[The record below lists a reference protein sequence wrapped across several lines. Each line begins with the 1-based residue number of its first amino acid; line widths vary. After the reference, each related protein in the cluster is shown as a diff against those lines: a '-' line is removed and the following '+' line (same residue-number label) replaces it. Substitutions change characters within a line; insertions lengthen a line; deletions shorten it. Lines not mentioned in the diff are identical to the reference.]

1 MNVPNLPWPNR
12 LVMSVPSEFQR
23 ALSMLD
29 PGVQRTYDSLLSLF
43 RRARQSVKIFSPYVD
58 PAFTSL
64 VQAARC
70 PVKIVTT
77 SLDGRRPRGNPV
89 LARCSAFGNVR
100 VRYLVERRGGHQLF
114 QMHAK
119 MVLADA
125 SAAYIGSAN
134 LTDTSLHY
142 NLELG
147 VFTMERPLLM
157 TLDRVFNF
165 LFDRVA
171 VPEPML

>member
-1 MNVPNLPWPNR
+1 MNVPAMAIVNR
-12 LVMSVPSEFQR
+12 LVMSVPSEFS
-23 ALSMLD
+23 AGLAGTSPHIMHSFETLM
-29 PGVQRTYDSLLSLF
+29 SLF
-43 RRARQSVKIFSPYVD
+43 RRARHCVKVFSPYVD
-58 PAFTSL
+58 PTFTSL

-70 PVKIVTT
+70 PVRIITT

-89 LARCSAFGNVR
+89 LERCASFRNVI
-100 VRYLVERRGGHQLF
+100 VRYIVERRGGNHLF

-147 VFTMERPLLM
+147 VYTTERPLLL
-157 TLDRVFNF
+157 TLDRVFQF

-171 VPEPML
+171 VSESRL

>member
-1 MNVPNLPWPNR
+1 MNVHALASANR
-12 LVMSVPSEFQR
+12 LVMSVPSDFGR
-23 ALSMLD
+23 MLADASPGILS
-29 PGVQRTYDSLLSLF
+29 TYETLLSLF
-43 RRARQSVKIFSPYVD
+43 RRARQCVKVFSPYVD
-58 PAFTSL
+58 PTFTSL
-64 VQAARC
+64 MQAARC
-70 PVKIVTT
+70 PVRIITT
-77 SLDGRRPRGNPV
+77 CPDARRSRGNPV
-89 LARCSAFGNVR
+89 LERCSSFRNVS
-100 VRYLVERRGGHQLF
+100 VKYMIERRGGHHLF

-147 VFTMERPLLM
+147 IYTTERPLLF

-165 LFDRVA
+165 LFTQIA
-171 VPEPML
+171 VSEPRR